1 MRNFHLPGRSTVH
14 AQNAMVATSHPLAA
28 LTAIEVLRSGGTAV
42 DAAVAACALL
52 GVIEPQSTGIGGDCF
67 ALVQPHGEGKITA
80 YNGSGRAPMAAQAS
94 WYLERKINSIQLTS
108 AHAVSIPGAV
118 DAWATILRD
127 HGKLGLD
134 TLLQP
139 AIKAAEQGYIVAPRI
154 AFDWKNQFEKLKK
167 GTNTERYLL
176 PHGKPAVAG
185 DVIHQPELG
194 RTLRAIAADGRD
206 AFYKGAIAEDMVETL
221 RGIGGLHTVDDFT
234 PRIPPRPRRRSA
246 PCTKGYDVWQC
257 PPNGPGIT
265 MLVMLNILSRFDLTK
280 FPAMSV
286 ERFHLEAEA
295 ARIAYLMR
303 ERHIADPGHAEV
315 DVTGILAREFAAEHV
330 GKIRM
335 DGVLDLPIVA
345 PPMNPSTVY
354 VTVVD
359 SDRNVC
365 SFINSIAHSFGS
377 AIVSNNTGV
386 LLQNRG
392 GGFRIQPGHPNCIAP
407 GKRPLHTIMPSLVT
421 KAGRAIMPFGVMG
434 GQYQPV
440 GQNHVLTNIL
450 DYGCDVQEAI
460 DMPRGLHYE
469 GVYQLEDGVP
479 AAIVEGPEEAGPQ
492 NRQSGCAARWG
503 SGDLDRLG
511 QRHADRRFRSAQ
523 GRLRARLLRG
533 GRRRARH
540 PARSQGEFGN
550 ATSSTLKN
558 REGHCD
564 RNDDPRSDDL
574 RNAIGVRTFS
584 GCQPRPPGKI
594 MTTASGLQI
603 SDSKVGTGASPKPGQ
618 TCVMHYTGWL
628 YENGQKGKK
637 FDSSVDRNE
646 PFEFPIGQQKVIA
659 GWDEGVATMK
669 VGGKRTLIIP
679 PALGYGARAPPA
691 A

>member
-1 MRNFHLPGRSTVH
+1 MRNFHLAGRSTVH

-28 LTAIEVLRSGGTAV
+28 LTAIEVLRSGGTAA

-67 ALVQPHGEGKITA
+67 ALIQPRGEGKIIA
-80 YNGSGRAPMAAQAS
+80 YNGSGRAPMAAEAS
-94 WYLERKINSIQLTS
+94 WYLERKINSVPLTS

-118 DAWATILRD
+118 DAWTTILRD

-176 PHGKPAVAG
+176 PHGRPAVAG

-194 RTLRAIAADGRD
+194 KTLRAIARDGRD
-206 AFYKGAIAEDMVETL
+206 AFYKGAIADDMVETL
-221 RGIGGLHTVDDFT
+221 RGIGGLHTADDFAAHT
-234 PRIPPRPRRRSA
+234 TEITSPIG
-246 PCTKGYDVWQC
+246 TIYKGYDVWQC

-303 ERHIADPGHAEV
+303 EQHIADPGQAGV
-315 DVTGILAREFAAEHV
+315 DVAGILAKEFAAEHV
-330 GKIRM
+330 GRIRM
-335 DGVLDLPIVA
+335 DGVLDLPVVK

-354 VTVVD
+354 ITVVD
-359 SDRNVC
+359 GDRNVC
-365 SFINSIAHSFGS
+365 SFINSIAHAFGS
-377 AIVSNNTGV
+377 AIVSNNTGI
-386 LLQNRG
+386 LLQNRA

-421 KAGRAIMPFGVMG
+421 RAGRAIMPFGVMG

-440 GQNHVLTNIL
+440 GQSHLLTNML

-479 AAIVEGPEEAGPQ
+479 ADIVEGLKKLGHKTVSVVPPLGGAQAVWIDWDKGTLT
-492 NRQSGCAARWG
+492 GG
-503 SGDLDRLG
+503 S
-511 QRHADRRFRSAQ
+511 
-523 GRLRARLLRG
+523 
-533 GRRRARH
+533 
-540 PARSQGEFGN
+540 
-550 ATSSTLKN
+550 
-558 REGHCD
+558 
-564 RNDDPRSDDL
+564 DPRKD
-574 RNAIGVRTFS
+574 
-584 GCQPRPPGKI
+584 GC
-594 MTTASGLQI
+594 
-603 SDSKVGTGASPKPGQ
+603 
-618 TCVMHYTGWL
+618 
-628 YENGQKGKK
+628 
-637 FDSSVDRNE
+637 
-646 PFEFPIGQQKVIA
+646 
-659 GWDEGVATMK
+659 
-669 VGGKRTLIIP
+669 
-679 PALGYGARAPPA
+679 ALGY
-691 A
+691 